1 MKIFRS
7 FSLYVLLFTIG
18 SELYGQAPVFAV
30 MGPNTKWNQDFNG
43 MTTIRV
49 YWENPGAGN
58 MTQREWVKQAILQSW
73 SRVANVNFVGWGQYD
88 NSGSG
93 IRIYI
98 DDNAVPHTSA
108 LGPQIS
114 GVYQGMVL
122 NFNFL
127 GKFICPPGRTK
138 EYCIKAM
145 AVHEFG
151 HVLGIAHGNNK
162 PDCACA
168 QFTEGYGGGNTG
180 AYYATPCEVKSV
192 MNYCDQV
199 LSNNGQ
205 LSKYDIDGIQAVYG
219 ARKEM
224 LDNGMNTGYSSITD
238 ELGPNQIWENLYLTI
253 GDQQFIF
260 NINEGNK
267 AEIKTFKISSSG
279 RYNFT
284 ISSLSLYKDNKT
296 YQASGSGTID
306 FDKTKN
312 YTIEIQVSN
321 NNIANLTLVL
331 KDITTQHKAVSAKPA
346 GNDSRVGGIAPS
358 KHLDFMRNGQR
369 PTHLLLLD
377 NVKNEKFYI
386 YADGVIQVYNIPN
399 KTLGICGQKKAPHYK
414 SGNGIDWAWSFD
426 RNIGNNQTQ
435 YYTISTD
442 GEVWAMA
449 TDGQLRRYGIVTGL
463 DF

>member
-1 MKIFRS
+1 MKIFMPV
-7 FSLYVLLFTIG
+7 FLYILLLSIG
-18 SELYGQAPVFAV
+18 VQTYSQAPVFAV

-49 YWENPGAGN
+49 YWENPGPGN
-58 MTQREWVKQAILQSW
+58 ITEREWVKQAILQSW
-73 SRVANVNFVGWGQYD
+73 SKVGNVNFAGWGQYD

-108 LGPQIS
+108 LGTQIS
-114 GVYQGMVL
+114 GAYQGMVL
-122 NFNFL
+122 NFNFS

-151 HVLGIAHGNNK
+151 HVLGIAHGNYK

-205 LSKYDIDGIQAVYG
+205 LSQYDIAGVQAVYG

-224 LDNGMNTGYSSITD
+224 LENGVNTGFASITD
-238 ELGPNQIWENLYLTI
+238 QLGELQIWENLYLTI
-253 GDQQFIF
+253 GEQQFIF

-267 AEIKTFKISSSG
+267 AEIKTFKIGTSG
-279 RYNFT
+279 RYNYT
-284 ISSLSLYKDNKT
+284 ISSLSLHKDNKT
-296 YQASGSGTID
+296 YQASGSGTLD
-306 FDKTKN
+306 VDKTKN
-312 YTIEIQVSN
+312 YTIEITEN
-321 NNIANLTLVL
+321 NTANVILIL
-331 KDITTQHKAVSAKPA
+331 KDITTQHKVVAITPA
-346 GNDSRVGGIAPS
+346 GNDSRVGGITPS
-358 KHLDFMRNGQR
+358 KHLDFTRNGQK

-377 NVKNEKFYI
+377 DVKNEKFYV

-399 KTLGICGQKKAPHYK
+399 KTLGICGQKKSPHYK
-414 SGNGIDWAWSFD
+414 SWNGKDWAWSFD

-435 YYTISTD
+435 NYTISTD
-442 GEVWAMA
+442 GEVWALS